1 MELVQSSFA
10 SLTDV
15 CFCLPPKNQDCDRG
29 LATPVPSENF
39 YLIYQ
44 VRRDRL
50 RLSRRD
56 FGRLLKRQ
64 CIRGFSRFVS
74 QLAQLLIWQIKV
86 DNVLAPPEVLHV
98 LGQIFGVVAGF
109 YRWVMVFLKNPNIAC
124 FCKGTLRFPVS
135 NQRKSVS
142 LRSTLRLKQDLC

>member
-29 LATPVPSENF
+29 LATPVPSGNS
-39 YLIYQ
+39 YLTGQ
-44 VRRDRL
+44 VRRGRL

-56 FGRLLKRQ
+56 FGRLLKRRR
-64 CIRGFSRFVS
+64 IRGFSRFVR

-86 DNVLAPPEVLHV
+86 DKILAQLEVPHV
-98 LGQIFGVVAGF
+98 LGQIHRCRSWLLSLGNGVSE
-109 YRWVMVFLKNPNIAC
+109 KP
-124 FCKGTLRFPVS
+124 
-135 NQRKSVS
+135 
-142 LRSTLRLKQDLC
+142 